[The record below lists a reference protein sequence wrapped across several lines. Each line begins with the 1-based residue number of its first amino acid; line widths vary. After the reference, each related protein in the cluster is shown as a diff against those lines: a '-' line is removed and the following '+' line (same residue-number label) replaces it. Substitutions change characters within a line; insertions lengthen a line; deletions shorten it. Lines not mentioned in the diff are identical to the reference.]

1 MNFKYKR
8 KADEEPDIDVTSFM
22 NLMIVLVPVLL
33 LSMTFTQTTVLEVKL
48 PELTGGA
55 EETLDPQSKLEVE
68 ISATGFRVF
77 YPEDTL
83 IQEIPLLGVTPTDN
97 IENEPGKDEAKGAVI
112 DGEKK
117 AVAKAYDYRQLSY
130 VLQAIKQQVS
140 EKRNVLLRSE
150 LDIDYQ
156 HIIGTMDTLKSYR
169 TVIAASLVE
178 IELFPEISLDD
189 SRSVV
194 KSRIQ

>member
-1 MNFKYKR
+1 MNFKYKH
-8 KADEEPDIDVTSFM
+8 KVESDADIDVTSFM

-48 PELTGGA
+48 PELTGG
-55 EETLDPQSKLEVE
+55 EFQTDDPQSKLEVE
-68 ISATGFRVF
+68 ISGTGFRVY
-77 YPEDTL
+77 YPENTL
-83 IQEIPLLGVTPTDN
+83 IRDIPLLQIAEDVSTTGSVETVEKGDLASIP
-97 IENEPGKDEAKGAVI
+97 EATRN
-112 DGEKK
+112 
-117 AVAKAYDYRQLSY
+117 YDYRQLSY

-140 EKRNVLLRSE
+140 EKRDVLLRSE

-156 HIIGTMDTLKSYR
+156 YIIGTMDTLKSYR
-169 TVIAASLVE
+169 TVVVASVVE

-194 KSRIQ
+194 KTRLQ